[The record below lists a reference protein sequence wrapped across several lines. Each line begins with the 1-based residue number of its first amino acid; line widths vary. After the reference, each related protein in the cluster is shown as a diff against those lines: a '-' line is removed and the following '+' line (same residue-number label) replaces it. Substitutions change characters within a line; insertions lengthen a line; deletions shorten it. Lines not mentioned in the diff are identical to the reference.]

1 VARAAAAFDLVVT
14 AALAIPGIDR
24 RFVELLNAAD
34 AALGFATAP
43 IALPPF
49 GFFLANL
56 AGALGV
62 LWALVRLARPE
73 PHLVRAD
80 AIARC
85 FVAFLIVHAV
95 ALRGVTPVLLAF
107 AATELLGAVAQLWAL
122 ARRA

>member
-14 AALAIPGIDR
+14 AALAIPGLDR
-24 RFVELLNAAD
+24 RFVDLLNAID
-34 AALGFATAP
+34 AALGFGTAP
-43 IALPPF
+43 IELPPF

-73 PHLVRAD
+73 PYLVRAD
-80 AIARC
+80 AIGRC

-95 ALRGVTPVLLAF
+95 GVRGVTPMLLAF